1 MSFREVRLQILEEH
15 RALRETLAVVEG
27 LCGRLEGGDLEA
39 ASLLRDFSRTLYHRF
54 AAHLVLEDHV
64 LLPAIRDIA
73 GDESAEQLQV
83 EHREQ
88 RELLGYLLGRLA
100 HPGRP
105 ALLLARELQQFAAL
119 LQEDM
124 RHEEETLLRPEGPDV
139 SGRGGPGRPT

>member
-15 RALRETLAVVEG
+15 RALRETLVVVEG
-27 LCGRLEGGDLEA
+27 LCARLEGGDLEA
-39 ASLLRDFSRTLYHRF
+39 AAVLRDCGRTLYHRF

-73 GDESAEQLQV
+73 GEESAEQLV
-83 EHREQ
+83 AEHREQ

-105 ALLLARELQQFAAL
+105 ALLLAQELRQFAAL
-119 LQEDM
+119 LEEDM
-124 RHEEETLLRPEGPDV
+124 RHEEETLLRSDGPAV
-139 SGRGGPGRPT
+139 PRSAS